1 MGEFVGGRIVP
12 KHCGVWNKNSK
23 YEMLSIVYQLET
35 GDSYISRKSVPAGTA
50 LSSEEYWA
58 ICAEY
63 SAQVHQLGLDVDADV
78 EQMHSDVNATKAAM
92 SKELAEAHTAMSNEL
107 SETHEAISQELSAT
121 EQRISKNLQDTT
133 TNLTGQVT
141 TARNDLAAGRKD
153 LETTKNQLTARMN
166 SIVAGKTTDAEILDA
181 RVDSEGNTYSNLS
194 ERLQSIDAFYADADA
209 ETLDG
214 TERGSLAEYI
224 RQEWRSDYD
233 LIRGTTFHKG
243 RVDVSGLKSSDDMSG
258 CIDPNGTGY
267 YLLIPTG
274 QLHDANLNVLIYG
287 LRGKAAIMRGTWG
300 GMEGD
305 FHFAGQLS
313 IVPAQHFKEMD
324 DGAIM
329 MLTSISAW
337 NRSSAKYLYINLTEE
352 EAAKAQVMVCDTEGT
367 PMLNCLTELLN
378 RIGGDSDRRTIQRE
392 ANLLDQI
399 TQAHKTALEPIETAV
414 AENKTAIESQAKAVE
429 TKFAELSA
437 SLDERNHELEES
449 IEQALAVQ
457 NSNWRGKTINFIG
470 DSITYGAYTPVG
482 GSSPNMRA
490 EKRYCEI
497 ACERLGATCRNY
509 GVSGISISSTSYQSP
524 SSAISLRYTRMDNAA
539 DMVVIAGGTNDYGT
553 GVALGTI
560 ADTTDVSFYGALH
573 VLCSGLCEKYPGK
586 RIVFVTPFHRSSEAA
601 NKAGATLAQYKQA
614 IYDVARDEFGFAV
627 LDGWAVGLSP
637 KNAKVKAEYIVDG
650 VHPNPIGHE
659 LIGASL
665 AHMLNAV

>member
-23 YEMLSIVYQLET
+23 YEMLSIVYQPET
-35 GDSYISRKSVPAGTA
+35 GNSYISRKSVPAGTA
-50 LSSEEYWA
+50 LSCEEYWA
-58 ICAEY
+58 VCAEY
-63 SAQVHQLGLDVDADV
+63 SAQVHQLELDVDADV

-92 SKELAEAHTAMSNEL
+92 SKEMA
-107 SETHEAISQELSAT
+107 ETHEAISQELSVT

-133 TNLTGQVT
+133 TNLTSQVT
-141 TARNDLAAGRKD
+141 NARNDLAAGRKD

-166 SIVAGKTTDAEILDA
+166 SIVGGNTTDTEILDA
-181 RVDSEGNTYSNLS
+181 RVDGAGNTYSNLG
-194 ERLQSIDAFYADADA
+194 ERLKAVDAFYAGADA
-209 ETLDG
+209 ETVDG
-214 TERGSLAEYI
+214 TAHGSLAEYI

-233 LIRGTTFHKG
+233 LIRGSTFYKG
-243 RVDVSGLKSSDDMSG
+243 HVDVSGLKSSDDMSG
-258 CIDPNGTGY
+258 CVDSNGEGY
-267 YLLIPTG
+267 FLLIPTG
-274 QLHDANLNVLIYG
+274 ELHDAKLNVLLYG
-287 LRGKAAIMRGTWG
+287 MRGKAAIMRGNWG
-300 GMEGD
+300 GLEGD

-313 IVPAQHFKEMD
+313 IVPAQHFKEME

-352 EAAKAQVMVCDTEGT
+352 EAAKARAVVCDTEGT
-367 PMLNCLTELLN
+367 PRLNCLTALLN
-378 RIGGDSDRRTIQRE
+378 RVGEDSNRRAIQRE
-392 ANLLDQI
+392 AAILDKA
-399 TQAHKTALEPIETAV
+399 TQERKDALEPIQTAV
-414 AENKTAIESQAKAVE
+414 TENKTAIETQAKAVE
-429 TKFAELSA
+429 TKFSEMNDSM
-437 SLDERNHELEES
+437 EES

-560 ADTTDVSFYGALH
+560 ADTTDVSFYGALY

-601 NKAGATLAQYKQA
+601 NKVGATLAQYKQA

-665 AHMLNAV
+665 AHMLNAL

>member
-12 KHCGVWNKNSK
+12 KHCGVWSKNSK
-23 YEMLSIVYQLET
+23 YEMLSIVYQPET
-35 GDSYISRKSVPAGTA
+35 GNSYISRKSVPVGTSLGSA
-50 LSSEEYWA
+50 EYWA

-63 SAQVHQLGLDVDADV
+63 SAQVHQLELDVDADV
-78 EQMHSDVNATKAAM
+78 QQMHSDVNATKAAM
-92 SKELAEAHTAMSNEL
+92 SKELSETHTAMSNEL
-107 SETHEAISQELSAT
+107 SETHEAISQELSTT

-141 TARNDLAAGRKD
+141 AARNDLATGRKD

-166 SIVAGKTTDAEILDA
+166 SIVAGKTTDTEILDA
-181 RVDSEGNTYSNLS
+181 RVDGAGNTYSNLS
-194 ERLQSIDAFYADADA
+194 ERLKAIDDFYAGSDA

-214 TERGSLAEYI
+214 KAHGSLTEYI

-233 LIRGTTFHKG
+233 LIRGTMFHKG
-243 RVDVSGLKSSDDMSG
+243 HVDVSGLKSSDDMSG
-258 CIDPNGTGY
+258 CVDSNGSGY

-274 QLHDANLNVLIYG
+274 QLHDAGLNVLIYG
-287 LRGKAAIMRGTWG
+287 LRGKIAIMRGTWG

-305 FHFAGQLS
+305 FHFAGQIT
-313 IVPAQHFKEMD
+313 IVPAQHFREMD

-352 EAAKAQVMVCDTEGT
+352 DAAKAQVVVCNTEGT
-367 PMLNCLTELLN
+367 PLANCLTELLN
-378 RIGGDSDRRTIQRE
+378 RVGDDRDRRAIQRE
-392 ANLLDQI
+392 ASLLGQI
-399 TQAHKTALEPIETAV
+399 TQERKNALEPIQTAV
-414 AENKTAIESQAKAVE
+414 AENKKAIESQAKAVE
-429 TKFAELSA
+429 AKFANLSE
-437 SLDERNHELEES
+437 SLDERDHELEES
-449 IEQALAVQ
+449 VEQALAVQ
-457 NSNWRGKTINFIG
+457 NSNWKGKVINFIG

-560 ADTTDVSFYGALH
+560 ADTTDISFYGALH

-659 LIGASL
+659 LIGTSL
-665 AHMLNAV
+665 AHMLNAL

>member
-23 YEMLSIVYQLET
+23 YEMLSIVYQPET
-35 GDSYISRKSVPAGTA
+35 GNSYISRKSVPTGTA
-50 LSSEEYWA
+50 LSCEEYWA
-58 ICAEY
+58 VCAEY
-63 SAQVHQLGLDVDADV
+63 SAQVHQLEQDVDDDV
-78 EQMHSDVNATKAAM
+78 QQMHSDVNATKAAM
-92 SKELAEAHTAMSNEL
+92 SKEMT
-107 SETHEAISQELSAT
+107 ETHEAISQELSAT

-141 TARNDLAAGRKD
+141 SARNDLAAGRKD

-166 SIVAGKTTDAEILDA
+166 SIVGGNTTDTEILDA
-181 RVDSEGNTYSNLS
+181 RVDGDGNTYSNLS
-194 ERLQSIDAFYADADA
+194 ERLKAIDAFYAGADA

-214 TERGSLAEYI
+214 ATHGSLAEYI
-224 RQEWRSDYD
+224 RQEWRRDYD
-233 LIRGTTFHKG
+233 LIRGSAFYKG
-243 RVDVSGLKSSDDMSG
+243 HVDVSGLKSSDDMSG
-258 CIDPNGTGY
+258 CVDSNGEGY
-267 YLLIPTG
+267 FLLIPTG
-274 QLHDANLNVLIYG
+274 ELHDAKLNVLLYG
-287 LRGKAAIMRGTWG
+287 LRGKAAIMRGNWG
-300 GMEGD
+300 GLEGD

-324 DGAIM
+324 DGGIM

-352 EAAKAQVMVCDTEGT
+352 EAAKARAVICDTEGT
-367 PMLNCLTELLN
+367 PRLNCLTALLN
-378 RIGGDSDRRTIQRE
+378 RVGEDRDRRAIQRE
-392 ANLLDQI
+392 AALLDKA
-399 TQAHKTALEPIETAV
+399 TQDRKDALESIRTAV
-414 AENKTAIESQAKAVE
+414 TENKTAIETKAKAVE
-429 TKFAELSA
+429 TRFSELNDSM
-437 SLDERNHELEES
+437 EES

-457 NSNWRGKTINFIG
+457 NSNWKGKTINFIG

-524 SSAISLRYTRMDNAA
+524 SSAISLRYTRMDNTA

-553 GVALGTI
+553 GVTLGTI

-627 LDGWAVGLSP
+627 LDGWTVGLSP

-659 LIGASL
+659 LIGTSL
-665 AHMLNAV
+665 AHMLNAL

>member
-12 KHCGVWNKNSK
+12 KHCGTWNKKSK
-23 YEMLSIVYQLET
+23 YEMLSIVYQPET
-35 GDSYISRKSVPAGTA
+35 GDSYISRRSVPAGTA

-58 ICAEY
+58 ICSEY
-63 SAQVHQLGLDVDADV
+63 SAQVHQLELDVDADV
-78 EQMHSDVNATKAAM
+78 QQMHTDLTQTKADMSREFSETHTAI
-92 SKELAEAHTAMSNEL
+92 SKELTDTHT
-107 SETHEAISQELSAT
+107 AISQELSTT
-121 EQRISKNLQDTT
+121 EQRIAQNLQETT
-133 TNLTGQVT
+133 TTLTGQVT

-153 LETTKNQLTARMN
+153 LETTKNQLTERMN
-166 SIVAGKTTDAEILDA
+166 SIVGGNTTDTEILDA
-181 RVDSEGNTYSNLS
+181 RVDADGKTYANLS
-194 ERLQSIDAFYADADA
+194 ERLKAVDAYYAGADA
-209 ETLDG
+209 ETVDG
-214 TERGSLAEYI
+214 TAHGSLAKYI
-224 RQEWRSDYD
+224 HEEWRNDYD
-233 LIRGTTFHKG
+233 LIRGETFYKG
-243 RVDVSGLKSSDDMSG
+243 HVDVSGLNASDDMSG
-258 CIDPNGTGY
+258 CVDPNGEGY

-274 QLHDANLNVLIYG
+274 NLHDAKLNVLFYG
-287 LRGKAAIMRGTWG
+287 LRGKPAFMRGNWG

-305 FHFAGQLS
+305 FHYAGRLS

-324 DGAIM
+324 DSAIM

-352 EAAKAQVMVCDTEGT
+352 EAAKAQVVVCDTEGT
-367 PMLNCLTELLN
+367 PCMNCLTELLN
-378 RIGGDSDRRTIQRE
+378 RVGADRDRRAVQRE
-392 ANLLDQI
+392 ATILSKIEQDKQ
-399 TQAHKTALEPIETAV
+399 TELEPIRTAV
-414 AENKTAIESQAKAVE
+414 AENKTAIDNQNKAVE
-429 TKFAELSA
+429 EKLAKWNESVK
-437 SLDERNHELEES
+437 ES
-449 IEQALAVQ
+449 IEQALQVQ

-482 GSSPNMRA
+482 GSSPNKRA

-497 ACERLGATCRNY
+497 ACEKLGATCRNY

-524 SSAISLRYTRMDNAA
+524 TGAISLRYSSMDAAA

-586 RIVFVTPFHRSSEAA
+586 RIVFLTPFHRSSEAA
-601 NKAGATLAQYKQA
+601 NKVGATLAQYKQA
-614 IYDVARDEFGFAV
+614 IYDVARDEFGFVV
-627 LDGWAVGLSP
+627 LDGWTVGLSP

-665 AHMLNAV
+665 ARMLNAI